1 MAACGVVCLQ
11 VCGALSRRVRRPIV
25 QLEYPLVAGTDAE
38 NVEEVKTQ
46 LLQLL
51 KGSLGLTEKADEAP
65 VRDPHIS
72 SIKKEVHPL
81 AHRESSHFCVVLRC
95 PGGDAVC
102 HVSCRGGGRAGR
114 CEAHHQRQCH
124 PPTALC
130 HLRCWS
136 R

>member
-38 NVEEVKTQ
+38 DVEEAKTQ

-65 VRDPHIS
+65 VSDRHIS
-72 SIKKEVHPL
+72 SITKEVHPL
-81 AHRESSHFCVVLRC
+81 AHRESSPLLCCAALSRRRRRL
-95 PGGDAVC
+95 P
-102 HVSCRGGGRAGR
+102 
-114 CEAHHQRQCH
+114 RQLSWRWASW
-124 PPTALC
+124 TL
-130 HLRCWS
+130 
-136 R
+136 